1 MKYGIIIP
9 ICGVALLVLVTNSL
23 LSGEPRSINRTVER
37 AADRSR
43 AAAASLAKSTKRHL
57 DTGAKGVGGFLAQ
70 ACTNRSPSA
79 GPQDRLEAALRY
91 LNIALLIALL
101 LILRLYGRAMAHD
114 PRKGPK
120 YYVLDPGA

>member
-70 ACTNRSPSA
+70 RLLEGSVLLRPRNVQLVVLPS
-79 GPQDRLEAALRY
+79 DDLHLVSVLR
-91 LNIALLIALL
+91 I
-101 LILRLYGRAMAHD
+101 
-114 PRKGPK
+114 P
-120 YYVLDPGA
+120 